1 MMNINKEDLFGKI
14 DPKIRE
20 KIANKTIGIAGAG
33 GLGSN
38 VAVSLARCGIDKL
51 VIADFDKVEYS
62 NLNRQYYFLDQVGM
76 YKVDALYETIKRI
89 NPFIKIEKYKTELN
103 SLNVKNVFSKVDILV
118 EALDKAEV
126 KKMLIENW
134 TEHFPEKPIIIAS
147 GVYGFGDFEK
157 LRIKVV
163 DKIYIC
169 GDQVTEIKNDF
180 STLSPKIGI
189 VSNMQSDLV
198 VKILVNEE

>member
-1 MMNINKEDLFGKI
+1 MRFTKEDLFGKI
-14 DPKIRE
+14 DPEIRK
-20 KIANKTIGIAGAG
+20 KIAGKTIGIAGAG

-51 VIADFDKVEYS
+51 VIVDFDKVEPS
-62 NLNRQYYFLDQVGM
+62 NLNRQYYFLDQIGK
-76 YKVDALYETIKRI
+76 YKVDALFENLKKI
-89 NPFIKIEKYKTELN
+89 NPFIRIKKFKNELN
-103 SLNVKNVFSKVDILV
+103 SQNVNTIFFDVDILV
-118 EALDKAEV
+118 EAVDRAEV
-126 KKMLIENW
+126 KKMIVENWIEN
-134 TEHFPEKPIIIAS
+134 FPQKPIIIAS

-169 GDQVTEIKNDF
+169 GDEETEIENDY
-180 STLSPKIGI
+180 SPLSPKIGI

-198 VKILVNEE
+198 IKILVNEE